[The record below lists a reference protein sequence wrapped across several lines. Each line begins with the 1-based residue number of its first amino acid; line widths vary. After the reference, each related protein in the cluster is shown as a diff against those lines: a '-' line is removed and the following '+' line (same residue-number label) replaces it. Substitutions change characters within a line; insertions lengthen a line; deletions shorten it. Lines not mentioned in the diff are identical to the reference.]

1 MTETNTPTRKE
12 FPGHE
17 TAYADI
23 TEKDQKK
30 ITELEKKLQKETGE
44 NVALVAYKL

>member
-1 MTETNTPTRKE
+1 MTETNTSAQKE
-12 FPGHE
+12 FPGRE
-17 TAYADI
+17 AAYADI